1 MSKRF
6 AGCLSSGFSSLCL
19 GDEKLEIPAFT
30 GTIVC
35 LKFKKMTSLFQKF
48 EFRYPTAYLFF
59 DRSGTLSNRLAKQ
72 FPGLVEKD
80 TALRQRDFMASGD
93 LEMFFGSNVSRIQSL
108 ATEDE
113 GFPEKAAGFLGLV
126 AEVFEIPDLERFS
139 FRHVMGQSCNSSD
152 EAHQQMMRLI
162 SDDQKA
168 KMAAVSPLP
177 LWRSLQGEFSLGA
190 FDCEH
195 RISIMQLPSR
205 RHDPV
210 TGASAGE
217 IKPHITFHF
226 EQTGVDPIG
235 VSELDA
241 AAFMENVRSN
251 LSREIL
257 AKLAPQLAHDCGTL

>member
-1 MSKRF
+1 M
-6 AGCLSSGFSSLCL
+6 
-19 GDEKLEIPAFT
+19 I
-30 GTIVC
+30 
-35 LKFKKMTSLFQKF
+35 SLFQKF

-59 DRSGTLSNRLAKQ
+59 DRSGALSNHLAQK
-72 FPGLVEKD
+72 FPGLAEKD
-80 TALRQRDFMASGD
+80 TALRQRDFTASGD

-113 GFPEKAAGFLGLV
+113 GFPEKAAAFLKLV
-126 AEVFEIPDLERFS
+126 AEVFEIPVLERFS
-139 FRHVMGQSCNSSD
+139 FRHVMGRSCNSLD
-152 EAHQQMMRLI
+152 EANQQMMMLI

-177 LWRSLQGEFSLGA
+177 QWRTLQGEFSLAA

-195 RISIMQLPSR
+195 KISIMRLPTR
-205 RHDPV
+205 TNDLP

-217 IKPHITFHF
+217 MRPHLTVHF

-241 AAFMENVRSN
+241 AAFMENVRSK
-251 LSREIL
+251 LSCEIL